1 MDQPTLS
8 MEKGSGRDGKGEA
21 SLPRLI
27 EWRYLGPNPLVRF
40 GVRHTISLL
49 QILRELSEIPA
60 KEVHHRGG
68 KFAAR
73 KGKETE
79 ERLAV
84 APSAGTSEVLD
95 KDHTPVSLR

>member
-1 MDQPTLS
+1 

-27 EWRYLGPNPLVRF
+27 EWRYLGPDPLLRF

-68 KFAAR
+68 KFAAG
-73 KGKETE
+73 KGKETAD
-79 ERLAV
+79 RRSV
-84 APSAGTSEVLD
+84 APRA
-95 KDHTPVSLR
+95 VSLELLD